1 MNRFLIFSTSLFLL
15 IIVSSCNRNE
25 VNKEISAHTSDSVK
39 SKVKMILDLDTG
51 IDDAMA
57 LAYAVGSPDIDL
69 IGITSIYGNVSTETS
84 IQNSLDLLSLLHKEE
99 IPVYK
104 GATHS
109 YSDKDT
115 YGPLKVSKFI
125 HGNNGIGNV
134 KIAESSKKVKEED
147 AVDFI
152 IESAKK
158 YGKELV
164 IVATGPMTNLANA
177 VKKEP
182 RLKEMVGNIVIM
194 GGALTVPGNI
204 NELAEANIYQDPIA
218 ANYLFTSGTPFTMVG
233 LDVTH
238 RPNLTKDDTQKWRQL
253 GTISGKDYADIVDY
267 YIDAYHDSAPQLNGC
282 ALHDPLAVA
291 VAVHPELVET
301 ISMYMVV
308 GTSKED
314 WGRTIGDNTK
324 LTTSN
329 PNVKICV
336 NVDYKAFIKD
346 FNDVLT
352 NLFRQ
357 N

>member
-1 MNRFLIFSTSLFLL
+1 MNRFLIFSISLFLL
-15 IIVSSCNRNE
+15 MIVSSCKRAGI
-25 VNKEISAHTSDSVK
+25 KTDISANTGDSVK

-57 LAYAVGSPDIDL
+57 LAYAVGSPDIAL
-69 IGITSIYGNVSTETS
+69 IGITGIYGNVSTETS
-84 IQNSLDLLSLLHKEE
+84 IRNSLDLLSLLHIDE

-115 YGPLKVSKFI
+115 YSPVEVSKFI

-134 KIAESSKKVKEED
+134 KIAESTKRVEKED

-164 IVATGPMTNLANA
+164 IVATGPMTNLADA
-177 VKKEP
+177 IKKEP
-182 RLKEMVGNIVIM
+182 ELKEMVGNIVIM

-204 NELAEANIYQDPIA
+204 NELAEANIYQDPVA
-218 ANYLFTSGTPFTMVG
+218 ANYLFTSGAYFTMVG

-238 RPNLTKDDTQKWRQL
+238 RPNLTKSDTQKWRLL
-253 GTISGKDYADIVDY
+253 GTASGENYADIVDY

-308 GTSKED
+308 GTSRED
-314 WGRTIGDNTK
+314 WGRTIGDKTK
-324 LTTSN
+324 LTAAD
-329 PNVKICV
+329 PNVKVCV

-346 FNDVLT
+346 FNEVLT